1 MTQAEEMF
9 ENAILHWRDAKG
21 KGTALIPKPLDDR
34 VMILGVLQRIYSRS
48 PTSRTIIVTNTFNE
62 RQTIIE
68 FLTHQ
73 EDEDN
78 NTEFKKLIN
87 DKYIKIFTIDFLLKN
102 TGCFRPNL
110 IVLYHIESVNEPLI
124 YNIKLSVFNLVIL
137 NKLLSSQEMFELYK
151 LAPMLEDFKHN
162 EIEEL
167 RLSTP
172 VEETQIGISIDE
184 NSEDNN
190 LHNRYNEYISTTFS
204 IFGSFDIMQQAR
216 LGNPQLNIS
225 ANQICAT
232 IAQEN
237 GWHDRLDM
245 SIDFNR
251 QIDALYNPINL
262 KERATQTYEIIRL
275 RSQLLSDY
283 NDKLETILD
292 IVQKHHNEKI
302 LIINKRGDFA
312 NLVTTYLNTNSENA
326 ICGNYHDKVE
336 NIPAIDDDGNPI
348 YYKSGA
354 KKGERKYMAS
364 QAQKTYNEKAFN
376 ANKLNVLSVNNTPD
390 KELSVDVDVVIITSP
405 QCECLKSY
413 MYRLSNV
420 SFNRNKLILY
430 TLYIKNSIEERML
443 ADKERTKNHVIFNNY
458 KNDDISVEYSDFVVA
473 D

>member
-1 MTQAEEMF
+1 MVQAGEMF

-48 PTSRTIIVTNTFNE
+48 PTNRTIIVTNTFNE

-102 TGCFRPNL
+102 TGCFKPNL

-151 LAPMLEDFKHN
+151 LSPMLEDFKHN

-172 VEETQIGISIDE
+172 VEETQIGISINE

-283 NDKLETILD
+283 DGKLEQIFD
-292 IVQKHHNEKI
+292 IVNQHRNEKI
-302 LIINKRGDFA
+302 LIINKRGIFA
-312 NLVTTYLNTNSENA
+312 NIVTTYLNTNSENV
-326 ICGNYHDKVE
+326 ICGNHHDKVE
-336 NIPAIDDDGNPI
+336 NVPAVDDEGNPI
-348 YYKSGA
+348 YYKSGP
-354 KKGERKYMAS
+354 KKGERRFMAA

-376 ANKLNVLSVNNTPD
+376 AGKLNVLSVNNSPD
-390 KELSVDVDVVIITSP
+390 KELSIDVDVIIITSP

-413 MYRLSNV
+413 MYRLSNI
-420 SFNRNKLILY
+420 SFNRNKLKLY
-430 TLYIKNSIEERML
+430 TLYIKNSIEEKML
-443 ADKERTKNHVIFNNY
+443 LDKEKTKNHVIFNNC
-458 KNDDISVEYSDFVVA
+458 KNNDIDVEYSDFVIA

>member
-1 MTQAEEMF
+1 MVQAGEMF

-48 PTSRTIIVTNTFNE
+48 PTNTTIIVTNTFNE
-62 RQTIIE
+62 RQSILE
-68 FLTHQ
+68 FITHQ

-78 NTEFKKLIN
+78 NAEFKKLVET
-87 DKYIKIFTIDFLLKN
+87 KKIKLFTIDFLLKN

-151 LAPMLEDFKHN
+151 LSPMLEDFKHN

-172 VEETQIGISIDE
+172 VEETQIGVLINE
-184 NSEDNN
+184 NSEDAK
-190 LHNRYNEYISTTFS
+190 LLNRYNEYVSTTFS
-204 IFGSFDIMQQAR
+204 IFGSFDVMQQAR
-216 LGNPQLNIS
+216 VGNPQLNIS

-237 GWHDRLDM
+237 GWSERLDM
-245 SIDFNR
+245 SIEFNR
-251 QIDALYNPINL
+251 QIDALYNPMNL

-275 RSQLLSDY
+275 RSQLLSDH

-292 IVQKHHNEKI
+292 IVQQHHNEKI

-312 NLVTTYLNTNSENA
+312 NLVTTYLNTNSENV
-326 ICGNYHDKVE
+326 ICGNHHDKVE

-348 YYKSGA
+348 YYKSGP
-354 KKGERKYMAS
+354 KKGERRYMAA

-376 ANKLNVLSVNNTPD
+376 AGKLNVLSVNNSPD
-390 KELSVDVDVVIITSP
+390 KDLFIDVDVVIITSP
-405 QCECLKSY
+405 QCESLKNY
-413 MYRLSNV
+413 MYRLSNI
-420 SFNRNKLILY
+420 SFNRNKLKLY
-430 TLYIKNSIEERML
+430 TLYIKNSIEEKML
-443 ADKERTKNHVIFNNY
+443 TDKERTRHHVILNNC
-458 KNDDISVEYSDFVVA
+458 KNNDDNVQNYDFVVA